1 MIFISKIGLRQMI
14 LLFVWTVIL
23 PDTYCQPLTKSEIL
37 EELEII
43 FTSLKELHPG
53 IAVYRDIEQVEQEY
67 ERIRHCIASEDT
79 IVRSDYYNTYSELC
93 GFINCGHMVVYDP
106 EERLRHSMQ
115 GEKNPMKYEINTFGM
130 SKLVI
135 PTFYTVRL
143 KKDGIHYKRY
153 LRSFFKKVYMSN
165 CQEVVVD
172 IRGNKGGSVHMA
184 AYLAS
189 FVVDTSFTLF
199 NSVELT
205 AYEKTTYEQYIKKNS
220 FYRFRKLLTKKKN
233 NKRLYWLHRELRPRK
248 PKRYSPPD
256 DVRFVILIDKDT
268 FSAATM
274 FAAICRAKSDAIFL
288 GEETSGKCIGSGLSP
303 LKLTL
308 PYSNLIVY
316 IPMAYIYLSTNNLA
330 NDQLFRGV
338 IPDNVSEINSFYKAG
353 HFDE

>member
-1 MIFISKIGLRQMI
+1 MIFISKIGLRHMI

-189 FVVDTSFTLF
+189 FVVDTSFT
-199 NSVELT
+199 
-205 AYEKTTYEQYIKKNS
+205 
-220 FYRFRKLLTKKKN
+220 
-233 NKRLYWLHRELRPRK
+233 
-248 PKRYSPPD
+248 
-256 DVRFVILIDKDT
+256 
-268 FSAATM
+268 M